1 VNSGYVWLALIMLLN
16 SAISVYFYLKLIV
29 YMFLKEPKN
38 KTQTYVG
45 NSSVALKSVIVV
57 CAFFTFFA
65 IFFIQELLSWINEY
79 IVLSNF

>member
-1 VNSGYVWLALIMLLN
+1 MLLN

-57 CAFFTFFA
+57 CAFFTFFCN
-65 IFFIQELLSWINEY
+65 IFYSRIIILDK
-79 IVLSNF
+79 